1 MSRTFRC
8 KNYESETNSS
18 WSRRGRK
25 IAGFYTIKDRVY
37 TTTLF
42 YYGIDGN
49 VVITHRL
56 YEQQYR
62 APTQDEYNKQYHK
75 LHGESSSAN
84 SRSPS
89 RTYRNNRHTQRRMR
103 DKQELCRYIKNPDTC
118 ELVFYDA
125 LSCMWD
131 WD

>member
-8 KNYESETNSS
+8 KNYEAETGGS
-18 WSRRGRK
+18 WSRQGRK
-25 IAGFYTIKDRVY
+25 IAGYYTIKELVCVAIRFEYHKTAVVRTLYVY
-37 TTTLF
+37 ERPF
-42 YYGIDGN
+42 
-49 VVITHRL
+49 
-56 YEQQYR
+56 R
-62 APTQDEYNKQYHK
+62 APTQEEFNKQYHK
-75 LHGESSSAN
+75 IHGESSSAN

-89 RTYRNNRHTQRRMR
+89 RSYRNNRHIQRRMR

>member
-18 WSRRGRK
+18 WSRAGRK
-25 IAGFYTIKDRVY
+25 IAGYYTIKKLVCVAIRFEYHKTAVVRTLYVY
-37 TTTLF
+37 ERPF
-42 YYGIDGN
+42 
-49 VVITHRL
+49 
-56 YEQQYR
+56 R
-62 APTQDEYNKQYHK
+62 APTQEEFNKQYHK
-75 LHGESSSAN
+75 IHGESSSAN

-89 RTYRNNRHTQRRMR
+89 RSYRNNRHIQRRMR